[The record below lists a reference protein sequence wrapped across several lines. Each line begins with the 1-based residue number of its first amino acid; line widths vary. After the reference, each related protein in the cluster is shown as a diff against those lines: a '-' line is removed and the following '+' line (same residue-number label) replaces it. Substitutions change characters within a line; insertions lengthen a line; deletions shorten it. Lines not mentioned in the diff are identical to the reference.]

1 MADVTLASQL
11 NLFATR
17 VGTEC
22 KTIKGSVTALTT
34 RVTALEGKTFIDD
47 SAKSTTKAYSSSKV
61 EDLITSAKQA
71 VKSDLLGGAGDAYD
85 TLKELAD
92 LITTNK
98 DAITALQTI
107 AAGHVR
113 FDIAQELTDVQKK
126 QARDNIGAVTAAD
139 VSTSVTAVAD
149 RVTALETWKGTT
161 DTTLTTH
168 TQGIAANKTAA
179 AGAKTAADNAQKA
192 ANKAQSDVTALKTA
206 VGDTTTD
213 FVATFEA
220 ALNAAA

>member
-1 MADVTLASQL
+1 MADTVTLASQL

-22 KTIKGSVTALTT
+22 KTIKSSVTALTT
-34 RVTALEGKTFIDD
+34 RVTTLEGKTYIDD
-47 SAKSTTKAYSSSKV
+47 TTKSTTKAYSSSKV
-61 EDLITSAKQA
+61 EDLITAAKQA
-71 VKSDLLGGAGDAYD
+71 VKSDLLGGAGEAYD

-98 DAITALQTI
+98 DAITALQAL
-107 AAGHVR
+107 AAGHVK
-113 FDIAQELTDVQKK
+113 FDAAQDLTESQKK
-126 QARDNIGAVTAAD
+126 QARDNIGAVTTSD
-139 VSTSVTAVAD
+139 VSTSVTAVAT

-168 TQGIAANKTAA
+168 TSDIAANKTAA
-179 AGAKTAADNAQKA
+179 AAAKTAADNAQKA
-192 ANKAQSDVTALKTA
+192 ADTAQSDVNTLKAA

-220 ALNAAA
+220 ALK